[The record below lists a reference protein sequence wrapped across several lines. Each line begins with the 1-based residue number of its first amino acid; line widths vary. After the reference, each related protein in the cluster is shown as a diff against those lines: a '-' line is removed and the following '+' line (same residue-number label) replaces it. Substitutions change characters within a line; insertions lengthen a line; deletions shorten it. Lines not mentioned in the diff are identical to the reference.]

1 MRSATLARLSRVLR
15 KMTRL
20 PNQRQIS
27 NRKMFSVPS
36 AVRTSRRPDH
46 VINRKFTQAVEKTEH
61 AGRKLDTF

>member
-36 AVRTSRRPDH
+36 AV
-46 VINRKFTQAVEKTEH
+46 
-61 AGRKLDTF
+61 